1 MRKYILYSL
10 AILLAACSK
19 SVPYSDETI
28 KNDLRVPAYPLLMLH
43 PHLRLWSTTD
53 QLTEKNMIFTNGK
66 NLPFVGFLRVDGT
79 MYRFMGRR
87 ELPMQAI
94 ATMAYDYESWEGKY
108 TSLRPDEGW
117 EQPDFNDQYWQVN
130 EGAFGTR
137 DRRETRTQW
146 LSTDIWVR
154 REIVDIDPYLLENK
168 KIYLRYSYDDIV
180 QLYIN
185 GKLVVSAD
193 RAAANLKVELP
204 DSILNT
210 MKEGK
215 ALIAAHCENKKGS
228 ALIDFGLFAE
238 EPGILVEG
246 IAPVSNEKEWIGKYT
261 TEQPEEGWEMA
272 AFNDSTWAQGSAAF
286 GTEGGSSVG
295 TPWNT
300 NRLWIRREVSF
311 DPSLVKNRQLFVR
324 YSYNDGMQLL
334 INGKELVRTGTK
346 ARNDVKVQIPD
357 SILETMED
365 GKALFAARCVNW
377 GGTSFAD
384 FGLYG
389 ELKEAVQKSVDVQA
403 TQTHY
408 TFDCGDVELK
418 LTFTAPYLL
427 DDLELLSRPVNY
439 ISYQAKALDGK
450 EHDVAIYF
458 EMDPHKAFRAGQ
470 STEMYEEDGW
480 VMMKTGR
487 ENQKLWVDKL
497 KDAPAWGY
505 FYLGAKENV
514 TCAQGDAAEM
524 RAHFMKE
531 GDLKEMRRSNEKRYA
546 AIAQKLEMNSEFPQ
560 HLIVAFDGLYTMAY
574 FGEDLRPY
582 WNKDGDKTIE
592 GLYEDA
598 EKVYKET
605 MARCYAFDR
614 QLMENACRVGGKE
627 YAELCASAYRQA
639 VSSFQMS
646 KNSSDELLYF
656 TTLVGSLDIY
666 YAVSPLFLCYNP
678 DLLKAM
684 LNPFFYYSES
694 GKWNKPFP
702 AHDLGGYPFV
712 NGQAKGGDLPVE
724 HAGNMLIMVAA
735 MAKAEKDASYAKAHW
750 ETLSKWAG
758 YLMENGVDT
767 GKQIDTDSFAGR
779 YSHNANLSAKGILG
793 IASYAL
799 LAKMLGKQE
808 DAEKYLAAAKRMA
821 EEWEK
826 QAFDGDHYRLAFDQT
841 DSWGQKYNLIWD
853 KLLDLHVFPD
863 RVVELETAFYR
874 TKLNTY
880 GCPLH
885 SKTDYAKADWTVWTA
900 ALQNDRL
907 MFREFILPLYN
918 YMNENKWRVP
928 MADTYNVVN
937 QKTRVTSWGR
947 PVTGAYFI
955 KLLEAVLD
963 EKGNNIVSKD
973 EMNCSK

>member
-1 MRKYILYSL
+1 
-10 AILLAACSK
+10 
-19 SVPYSDETI
+19 
-28 KNDLRVPAYPLLMLH
+28 
-43 PHLRLWSTTD
+43 
-53 QLTEKNMIFTNGK
+53 
-66 NLPFVGFLRVDGT
+66 
-79 MYRFMGRR
+79 
-87 ELPMQAI
+87 
-94 ATMAYDYESWEGKY
+94 
-108 TSLRPDEGW
+108 
-117 EQPDFNDQYWQVN
+117 
-130 EGAFGTR
+130 
-137 DRRETRTQW
+137 
-146 LSTDIWVR
+146 
-154 REIVDIDPYLLENK
+154 
-168 KIYLRYSYDDIV
+168 
-180 QLYIN
+180 
-185 GKLVVSAD
+185 
-193 RAAANLKVELP
+193 
-204 DSILNT
+204 
-210 MKEGK
+210 
-215 ALIAAHCENKKGS
+215 
-228 ALIDFGLFAE
+228 
-238 EPGILVEG
+238 
-246 IAPVSNEKEWIGKYT
+246 
-261 TEQPEEGWEMA
+261 
-272 AFNDSTWAQGSAAF
+272 
-286 GTEGGSSVG
+286 
-295 TPWNT
+295 
-300 NRLWIRREVSF
+300 
-311 DPSLVKNRQLFVR
+311 
-324 YSYNDGMQLL
+324 
-334 INGKELVRTGTK
+334 
-346 ARNDVKVQIPD
+346 
-357 SILETMED
+357 
-365 GKALFAARCVNW
+365 
-377 GGTSFAD
+377 
-384 FGLYG
+384 
-389 ELKEAVQKSVDVQA
+389 
-403 TQTHY
+403 
-408 TFDCGDVELK
+408 
-418 LTFTAPYLL
+418 
-427 DDLELLSRPVNY
+427 
-439 ISYQAKALDGK
+439 
-450 EHDVAIYF
+450 
-458 EMDPHKAFRAGQ
+458 
-470 STEMYEEDGW
+470 
-480 VMMKTGR
+480 
-487 ENQKLWVDKL
+487 
-497 KDAPAWGY
+497 
-505 FYLGAKENV
+505 
-514 TCAQGDAAEM
+514 
-524 RAHFMKE
+524 
-531 GDLKEMRRSNEKRYA
+531 
-546 AIAQKLEMNSEFPQ
+546 MNSEFPQ

-582 WNKDGDKTIE
+582 WNKDGEKTIE

-605 MARCYAFDR
+605 MAKCYAFDR
-614 QLMENACRVGGKE
+614 HLMENACRAGGKE

-666 YAVSPLFLCYNP
+666 YAASPLFLCYNP

-767 GKQIDTDSFAGR
+767 DKQIDTDSFAGR

-808 DAEKYLAAAKRMA
+808 DAEKYLATAKRMA
-821 EEWEK
+821 KEWEK
-826 QAFDGDHYRLAFDQT
+826 QASDGDHYRLAFDQP

-937 QKTRVTSWGR
+937 QKTRGVSWGR

-955 KLLEAVLD
+955 KLLEAVI
-963 EKGNNIVSKD
+963 E
-973 EMNCSK
+973 

>member
-1 MRKYILYSL
+1 
-10 AILLAACSK
+10 
-19 SVPYSDETI
+19 
-28 KNDLRVPAYPLLMLH
+28 
-43 PHLRLWSTTD
+43 
-53 QLTEKNMIFTNGK
+53 
-66 NLPFVGFLRVDGT
+66 
-79 MYRFMGRR
+79 
-87 ELPMQAI
+87 
-94 ATMAYDYESWEGKY
+94 
-108 TSLRPDEGW
+108 
-117 EQPDFNDQYWQVN
+117 
-130 EGAFGTR
+130 
-137 DRRETRTQW
+137 
-146 LSTDIWVR
+146 
-154 REIVDIDPYLLENK
+154 
-168 KIYLRYSYDDIV
+168 
-180 QLYIN
+180 
-185 GKLVVSAD
+185 
-193 RAAANLKVELP
+193 
-204 DSILNT
+204 
-210 MKEGK
+210 
-215 ALIAAHCENKKGS
+215 
-228 ALIDFGLFAE
+228 
-238 EPGILVEG
+238 
-246 IAPVSNEKEWIGKYT
+246 
-261 TEQPEEGWEMA
+261 
-272 AFNDSTWAQGSAAF
+272 
-286 GTEGGSSVG
+286 
-295 TPWNT
+295 
-300 NRLWIRREVSF
+300 
-311 DPSLVKNRQLFVR
+311 
-324 YSYNDGMQLL
+324 
-334 INGKELVRTGTK
+334 
-346 ARNDVKVQIPD
+346 
-357 SILETMED
+357 
-365 GKALFAARCVNW
+365 
-377 GGTSFAD
+377 
-384 FGLYG
+384 
-389 ELKEAVQKSVDVQA
+389 
-403 TQTHY
+403 
-408 TFDCGDVELK
+408 
-418 LTFTAPYLL
+418 
-427 DDLELLSRPVNY
+427 
-439 ISYQAKALDGK
+439 
-450 EHDVAIYF
+450 
-458 EMDPHKAFRAGQ
+458 
-470 STEMYEEDGW
+470 
-480 VMMKTGR
+480 MMKTGR

-560 HLIVAFDGLYTMAY
+560 HLIAAFDGLYTMAY

-666 YAVSPLFLCYNP
+666 YAASPLFLCYNP

-767 GKQIDTDSFAGR
+767 DKQIDTDSFAGR

-826 QAFDGDHYRLAFDQT
+826 QASDGDHYRLAFDQP

-900 ALQNDRL
+900 ALQNDQL

-955 KLLEAVLD
+955 KLLETVI
-963 EKGNNIVSKD
+963 E
-973 EMNCSK
+973 

>member
-1 MRKYILYSL
+1 
-10 AILLAACSK
+10 
-19 SVPYSDETI
+19 
-28 KNDLRVPAYPLLMLH
+28 
-43 PHLRLWSTTD
+43 
-53 QLTEKNMIFTNGK
+53 
-66 NLPFVGFLRVDGT
+66 
-79 MYRFMGRR
+79 
-87 ELPMQAI
+87 
-94 ATMAYDYESWEGKY
+94 
-108 TSLRPDEGW
+108 
-117 EQPDFNDQYWQVN
+117 
-130 EGAFGTR
+130 
-137 DRRETRTQW
+137 
-146 LSTDIWVR
+146 
-154 REIVDIDPYLLENK
+154 
-168 KIYLRYSYDDIV
+168 
-180 QLYIN
+180 
-185 GKLVVSAD
+185 
-193 RAAANLKVELP
+193 
-204 DSILNT
+204 
-210 MKEGK
+210 
-215 ALIAAHCENKKGS
+215 
-228 ALIDFGLFAE
+228 
-238 EPGILVEG
+238 
-246 IAPVSNEKEWIGKYT
+246 
-261 TEQPEEGWEMA
+261 
-272 AFNDSTWAQGSAAF
+272 
-286 GTEGGSSVG
+286 
-295 TPWNT
+295 
-300 NRLWIRREVSF
+300 
-311 DPSLVKNRQLFVR
+311 
-324 YSYNDGMQLL
+324 MQLL

-357 SILETMED
+357 SILETMKD

-389 ELKEAVQKSVDVQA
+389 ELKEAGQKSVDVQA

-408 TFDCGDVELK
+408 IFDCGDVELK

-470 STEMYEEDGW
+470 STEMYEKDGW

-560 HLIVAFDGLYTMAY
+560 HLIAAFDGLYTMAY

-666 YAVSPLFLCYNP
+666 YAASPLFLCYNP
-678 DLLKAM
+678 NLLKAM

-767 GKQIDTDSFAGR
+767 DKQIDTDSFAGR

-826 QAFDGDHYRLAFDQT
+826 QASDGDHYRLAFDQP

-885 SKTDYAKADWTVWTA
+885 SKTDYVKADWTVWTA

-955 KLLEAVLD
+955 KLLE
-963 EKGNNIVSKD
+963 
-973 EMNCSK
+973 

>member
-43 PHLRLWSTTD
+43 PHLRLWSTAD
-53 QLTEKNMIFTNGK
+53 QLTEKNMTFTNGK

-272 AFNDSTWAQGSAAF
+272 AFNDSAWAQGSAAF
-286 GTEGGSSVG
+286 GTEGGPSVG

-357 SILETMED
+357 SILETMKD

-389 ELKEAVQKSVDVQA
+389 ELKEAGQKSVDVQA

-408 TFDCGDVELK
+408 IFDCGDVELK

-470 STEMYEEDGW
+470 STEMYEKDGW

-560 HLIVAFDGLYTMAY
+560 HLIAAFDGLYTMAY

-712 NGQAKGGDLPVE
+712 NGPSERGRF
-724 HAGNMLIMVAA
+724 
-735 MAKAEKDASYAKAHW
+735 
-750 ETLSKWAG
+750 
-758 YLMENGVDT
+758 T
-767 GKQIDTDSFAGR
+767 G
-779 YSHNANLSAKGILG
+779 
-793 IASYAL
+793 
-799 LAKMLGKQE
+799 
-808 DAEKYLAAAKRMA
+808 
-821 EEWEK
+821 
-826 QAFDGDHYRLAFDQT
+826 
-841 DSWGQKYNLIWD
+841 
-853 KLLDLHVFPD
+853 
-863 RVVELETAFYR
+863 
-874 TKLNTY
+874 
-880 GCPLH
+880 
-885 SKTDYAKADWTVWTA
+885 
-900 ALQNDRL
+900 
-907 MFREFILPLYN
+907 
-918 YMNENKWRVP
+918 
-928 MADTYNVVN
+928 
-937 QKTRVTSWGR
+937 
-947 PVTGAYFI
+947 
-955 KLLEAVLD
+955 
-963 EKGNNIVSKD
+963 
-973 EMNCSK
+973 

>member
-1 MRKYILYSL
+1 MRKYILYLL

-43 PHLRLWSTTD
+43 PHLRLWSTAD
-53 QLTEKNMIFTNGK
+53 QLTEKNMTFTNGK

-272 AFNDSTWAQGSAAF
+272 AFNDSTWAQGNAAF
-286 GTEGGSSVG
+286 GTEGGPSVG

-357 SILETMED
+357 SILETMEG

-384 FGLYG
+384 FGLYS
-389 ELKEAVQKSVDVQA
+389 ELKEAWQKSVDVQA

-470 STEMYEEDGW
+470 STEMYEKDGW

-531 GDLKEMRRSNEKRYA
+531 GDLKGMRRSNEKRYA

-560 HLIVAFDGLYTMAY
+560 HLIAAFDGLYTMAY

-735 MAKAEKDASYAKAHW
+735 MAKAEKMHL
-750 ETLSKWAG
+750 TQRFIGRLSP
-758 YLMENGVDT
+758 NG
-767 GKQIDTDSFAGR
+767 
-779 YSHNANLSAKGILG
+779 
-793 IASYAL
+793 
-799 LAKMLGKQE
+799 
-808 DAEKYLAAAKRMA
+808 
-821 EEWEK
+821 
-826 QAFDGDHYRLAFDQT
+826 
-841 DSWGQKYNLIWD
+841 
-853 KLLDLHVFPD
+853 
-863 RVVELETAFYR
+863 RV
-874 TKLNTY
+874 
-880 GCPLH
+880 
-885 SKTDYAKADWTVWTA
+885 
-900 ALQNDRL
+900 
-907 MFREFILPLYN
+907 I
-918 YMNENKWRVP
+918 
-928 MADTYNVVN
+928 
-937 QKTRVTSWGR
+937 
-947 PVTGAYFI
+947 
-955 KLLEAVLD
+955 
-963 EKGNNIVSKD
+963 
-973 EMNCSK
+973 

>member
-1 MRKYILYSL
+1 MRKYILYLL

-43 PHLRLWSTTD
+43 PHLRLWSTAD
-53 QLTEKNMIFTNGK
+53 QLTEKNMTFTNGK

-87 ELPMQAI
+87 ELPMQAT

-272 AFNDSTWAQGSAAF
+272 AFNDSTWAQGNAAF
-286 GTEGGSSVG
+286 GTEGGPSVG

-357 SILETMED
+357 SILETMEG

-384 FGLYG
+384 FGLYS
-389 ELKEAVQKSVDVQA
+389 ELKEAWQKSVDVQA

-458 EMDPHKAFRAGQ
+458 EMDPQAFRAGQ
-470 STEMYEEDGW
+470 STEMYEKDGW

-531 GDLKEMRRSNEKRYA
+531 GDLKGMRRSNEKRYA

-560 HLIVAFDGLYTMAY
+560 HLIAAFDGLYTMAY

-712 NGQAKGGDLPVE
+712 NGQAKG
-724 HAGNMLIMVAA
+724 
-735 MAKAEKDASYAKAHW
+735 
-750 ETLSKWAG
+750 
-758 YLMENGVDT
+758 
-767 GKQIDTDSFAGR
+767 
-779 YSHNANLSAKGILG
+779 
-793 IASYAL
+793 
-799 LAKMLGKQE
+799 
-808 DAEKYLAAAKRMA
+808 
-821 EEWEK
+821 
-826 QAFDGDHYRLAFDQT
+826 
-841 DSWGQKYNLIWD
+841 
-853 KLLDLHVFPD
+853 D
-863 RVVELETAFYR
+863 RKSVV
-874 TKLNTY
+874 
-880 GCPLH
+880 
-885 SKTDYAKADWTVWTA
+885 
-900 ALQNDRL
+900 
-907 MFREFILPLYN
+907 
-918 YMNENKWRVP
+918 
-928 MADTYNVVN
+928 
-937 QKTRVTSWGR
+937 
-947 PVTGAYFI
+947 
-955 KLLEAVLD
+955 
-963 EKGNNIVSKD
+963 
-973 EMNCSK
+973 

>member
-1 MRKYILYSL
+1 
-10 AILLAACSK
+10 
-19 SVPYSDETI
+19 
-28 KNDLRVPAYPLLMLH
+28 
-43 PHLRLWSTTD
+43 
-53 QLTEKNMIFTNGK
+53 
-66 NLPFVGFLRVDGT
+66 
-79 MYRFMGRR
+79 
-87 ELPMQAI
+87 
-94 ATMAYDYESWEGKY
+94 
-108 TSLRPDEGW
+108 
-117 EQPDFNDQYWQVN
+117 
-130 EGAFGTR
+130 
-137 DRRETRTQW
+137 
-146 LSTDIWVR
+146 
-154 REIVDIDPYLLENK
+154 
-168 KIYLRYSYDDIV
+168 
-180 QLYIN
+180 
-185 GKLVVSAD
+185 
-193 RAAANLKVELP
+193 
-204 DSILNT
+204 
-210 MKEGK
+210 
-215 ALIAAHCENKKGS
+215 
-228 ALIDFGLFAE
+228 
-238 EPGILVEG
+238 
-246 IAPVSNEKEWIGKYT
+246 
-261 TEQPEEGWEMA
+261 
-272 AFNDSTWAQGSAAF
+272 
-286 GTEGGSSVG
+286 
-295 TPWNT
+295 
-300 NRLWIRREVSF
+300 
-311 DPSLVKNRQLFVR
+311 
-324 YSYNDGMQLL
+324 MQLL

-357 SILETMED
+357 SILETMKD

-389 ELKEAVQKSVDVQA
+389 ELKEAEQKSVDVQA

-408 TFDCGDVELK
+408 IFDCGDVELK

-470 STEMYEEDGW
+470 STEMYEKDGW

-531 GDLKEMRRSNEKRYA
+531 GNLKEMRRSNEKRYA

-560 HLIVAFDGLYTMAY
+560 HLIAAFDGLYTMAY

-666 YAVSPLFLCYNP
+666 YAASPLFLCYNP
-678 DLLKAM
+678 NLLKAM

-767 GKQIDTDSFAGR
+767 DKQIDTDSFAGR

-826 QAFDGDHYRLAFDQT
+826 QASDGDHYRLAFDQP

-885 SKTDYAKADWTVWTA
+885 SKTDYAKADWTVWMA

>member
-1 MRKYILYSL
+1 M
-10 AILLAACSK
+10 
-19 SVPYSDETI
+19 
-28 KNDLRVPAYPLLMLH
+28 
-43 PHLRLWSTTD
+43 
-53 QLTEKNMIFTNGK
+53 
-66 NLPFVGFLRVDGT
+66 
-79 MYRFMGRR
+79 
-87 ELPMQAI
+87 
-94 ATMAYDYESWEGKY
+94 
-108 TSLRPDEGW
+108 
-117 EQPDFNDQYWQVN
+117 
-130 EGAFGTR
+130 
-137 DRRETRTQW
+137 
-146 LSTDIWVR
+146 
-154 REIVDIDPYLLENK
+154 
-168 KIYLRYSYDDIV
+168 
-180 QLYIN
+180 
-185 GKLVVSAD
+185 
-193 RAAANLKVELP
+193 
-204 DSILNT
+204 
-210 MKEGK
+210 
-215 ALIAAHCENKKGS
+215 
-228 ALIDFGLFAE
+228 
-238 EPGILVEG
+238 
-246 IAPVSNEKEWIGKYT
+246 
-261 TEQPEEGWEMA
+261 
-272 AFNDSTWAQGSAAF
+272 
-286 GTEGGSSVG
+286 
-295 TPWNT
+295 
-300 NRLWIRREVSF
+300 
-311 DPSLVKNRQLFVR
+311 
-324 YSYNDGMQLL
+324 
-334 INGKELVRTGTK
+334 
-346 ARNDVKVQIPD
+346 KVQIPD
-357 SILETMED
+357 SILETMKD

-389 ELKEAVQKSVDVQA
+389 ELKEAEQKSVDVQA

-408 TFDCGDVELK
+408 IFDCGDVELK

-470 STEMYEEDGW
+470 STEMYEKDGW

-531 GDLKEMRRSNEKRYA
+531 GNLKEMRRSNEKRYA

-560 HLIVAFDGLYTMAY
+560 HLIAAFDGLYTMAY

-666 YAVSPLFLCYNP
+666 YAASPLFLCYNP

-767 GKQIDTDSFAGR
+767 DKQIDTDSFAGR

-826 QAFDGDHYRLAFDQT
+826 QASDGDHYRLAFDQP

-885 SKTDYAKADWTVWTA
+885 SKTDYAKADWTVWMA

>member
-1 MRKYILYSL
+1 MRKYILYLL

-43 PHLRLWSTTD
+43 PHLRLWSTAD
-53 QLTEKNMIFTNGK
+53 QLTEKNMTFTNGK

-79 MYRFMGRR
+79 MYRFMGSRD
-87 ELPMQAI
+87 LPMQAI
-94 ATMAYDYESWEGKY
+94 APMAYDYESWEGKY

-168 KIYLRYSYDDIV
+168 KIYLRYSCDDRI
-180 QLYIN
+180 QLYLNGIQLVDAERMAIN
-185 GKLVVSAD
+185 QMI
-193 RAAANLKVELP
+193 ELP
-204 DSILNT
+204 DAVLNT
-210 MKEGK
+210 MRNGK
-215 ALIAAHCENKKGS
+215 ALIAAHCKNEQGS
-228 ALIDFGLFAE
+228 ALVDFGLFAE
-238 EPGILVEG
+238 EPGMLVES
-246 IAPVSNEKEWIGKYT
+246 IAPVASEKEWVAKYT
-261 TEQPEEGWEMA
+261 VDDPGEGWDTV
-272 AFNDSTWAQGSAAF
+272 AFDDTSWMQGYGAF
-286 GTEGGSSVG
+286 GTEGGQNVK

-300 NRLWIRREVSF
+300 KRLWIRREVSF
-311 DPSLVKNRQLFVR
+311 DPSLVKSRQLFVR

-357 SILETMED
+357 SILETMKD

-389 ELKEAVQKSVDVQA
+389 ELKEAGQKSVDVQA

-408 TFDCGDVELK
+408 IFDCGDVELK

-470 STEMYEEDGW
+470 STEMYEKDGW

-560 HLIVAFDGLYTMAY
+560 HLIAAFDGLYTMAY

-592 GLYEDA
+592 RLYEDA

-646 KNSSDELLYF
+646 KNSNDELLYF

-666 YAVSPLFLCYNP
+666 YAASPLFLCYNP

-767 GKQIDTDSFAGR
+767 GKQMDTDSFAGR

-826 QAFDGDHYRLAFDQT
+826 QASDGDHYRLAFDQP

-955 KLLEAVLD
+955 KLLETVI
-963 EKGNNIVSKD
+963 E
-973 EMNCSK
+973 

>member
-1 MRKYILYSL
+1 MRKYILYLL

-43 PHLRLWSTTD
+43 PHLRLWSTAD
-53 QLTEKNMIFTNGK
+53 QLTEKNMTFTNGK

-117 EQPDFNDQYWQVN
+117 KQPDFNDQYWQVN

-272 AFNDSTWAQGSAAF
+272 AFNDSTWAQGNAAF
-286 GTEGGSSVG
+286 GTEGGPSVG

-357 SILETMED
+357 SILETMEG

-384 FGLYG
+384 FGLYS
-389 ELKEAVQKSVDVQA
+389 ELKEAWQKSVDVQA

-470 STEMYEEDGW
+470 STEMYEKDGW

-531 GDLKEMRRSNEKRYA
+531 GDLKGMRRSNEKRYA

-560 HLIVAFDGLYTMAY
+560 HLIAAFDGLYTMAY

-735 MAKAEKDASYAKAHW
+735 MAKAEKDASYAKVHW

-767 GKQIDTDSFAGR
+767 GKQVDTDSFAGR

-799 LAKMLGKQE
+799 LAKMLGRQE

-826 QAFDGDHYRLAFDQT
+826 QASDGDHYRLAFDQT

>member
-1 MRKYILYSL
+1 MMRKYILYLL

-168 KIYLRYSYDDIV
+168 KIYLRYSYDDIL

-185 GKLVVSAD
+185 GKLLVSAD
-193 RAAANLKVELP
+193 HAAANLKVELP

-210 MKEGK
+210 MKGGK

-246 IAPVSNEKEWIGKYT
+246 IAPVSNEKEWTGKYT
-261 TEQPEEGWEMA
+261 TEQPEEGWEMV

-286 GTEGGSSVG
+286 GTEGGPSVG

-357 SILETMED
+357 SILETMKD

-389 ELKEAVQKSVDVQA
+389 ELKEAGQKSVDVQA

-408 TFDCGDVELK
+408 IFDCGDVELK

-470 STEMYEEDGW
+470 STEMYEKDGW

-560 HLIVAFDGLYTMAY
+560 HLIAAFDGLYTMAY

-666 YAVSPLFLCYNP
+666 YAASPLFLCYNP

-702 AHDLGGYPFV
+702 AHDWV
-712 NGQAKGGDLPVE
+712 V
-724 HAGNMLIMVAA
+724 I
-735 MAKAEKDASYAKAHW
+735 
-750 ETLSKWAG
+750 
-758 YLMENGVDT
+758 
-767 GKQIDTDSFAGR
+767 
-779 YSHNANLSAKGILG
+779 
-793 IASYAL
+793 
-799 LAKMLGKQE
+799 
-808 DAEKYLAAAKRMA
+808 
-821 EEWEK
+821 
-826 QAFDGDHYRLAFDQT
+826 RL
-841 DSWGQKYNLIWD
+841 
-853 KLLDLHVFPD
+853 
-863 RVVELETAFYR
+863 
-874 TKLNTY
+874 
-880 GCPLH
+880 
-885 SKTDYAKADWTVWTA
+885 
-900 ALQNDRL
+900 
-907 MFREFILPLYN
+907 
-918 YMNENKWRVP
+918 
-928 MADTYNVVN
+928 
-937 QKTRVTSWGR
+937 
-947 PVTGAYFI
+947 
-955 KLLEAVLD
+955 
-963 EKGNNIVSKD
+963 
-973 EMNCSK
+973 

>member
-1 MRKYILYSL
+1 
-10 AILLAACSK
+10 
-19 SVPYSDETI
+19 
-28 KNDLRVPAYPLLMLH
+28 
-43 PHLRLWSTTD
+43 
-53 QLTEKNMIFTNGK
+53 
-66 NLPFVGFLRVDGT
+66 
-79 MYRFMGRR
+79 
-87 ELPMQAI
+87 
-94 ATMAYDYESWEGKY
+94 
-108 TSLRPDEGW
+108 
-117 EQPDFNDQYWQVN
+117 
-130 EGAFGTR
+130 
-137 DRRETRTQW
+137 
-146 LSTDIWVR
+146 
-154 REIVDIDPYLLENK
+154 
-168 KIYLRYSYDDIV
+168 
-180 QLYIN
+180 
-185 GKLVVSAD
+185 
-193 RAAANLKVELP
+193 
-204 DSILNT
+204 
-210 MKEGK
+210 
-215 ALIAAHCENKKGS
+215 
-228 ALIDFGLFAE
+228 
-238 EPGILVEG
+238 
-246 IAPVSNEKEWIGKYT
+246 
-261 TEQPEEGWEMA
+261 
-272 AFNDSTWAQGSAAF
+272 
-286 GTEGGSSVG
+286 
-295 TPWNT
+295 
-300 NRLWIRREVSF
+300 
-311 DPSLVKNRQLFVR
+311 
-324 YSYNDGMQLL
+324 MQLL

-357 SILETMED
+357 SILETMKD

-389 ELKEAVQKSVDVQA
+389 ELKEAGQKSVDVQA

-408 TFDCGDVELK
+408 IFDCGDVELK

-470 STEMYEEDGW
+470 STEMYEKDGW

-560 HLIVAFDGLYTMAY
+560 HLIAAFDGLYTMAY

-666 YAVSPLFLCYNP
+666 YAASPLFLCYNP
-678 DLLKAM
+678 NLLKAM

-735 MAKAEKDASYAKAHW
+735 MAKAEKDASYAKVHW

-767 GKQIDTDSFAGR
+767 DKQIDTDSFAGR

-826 QAFDGDHYRLAFDQT
+826 QASDGDHYRLAFDQP

-955 KLLEAVLD
+955 KLLE
-963 EKGNNIVSKD
+963 
-973 EMNCSK
+973 

>member
-1 MRKYILYSL
+1 MRKYILYLL

-43 PHLRLWSTTD
+43 PHLRLWSTAD
-53 QLTEKNMIFTNGK
+53 QLTEKNMTFTNGK

-79 MYRFMGRR
+79 MYRFMGSRD
-87 ELPMQAI
+87 LPMQAI
-94 ATMAYDYESWEGKY
+94 APMAYDYESWEGKY

-168 KIYLRYSYDDIV
+168 KIYLRYSCDDRI
-180 QLYIN
+180 QLYLNGIQLVDAERMAIN
-185 GKLVVSAD
+185 QMI
-193 RAAANLKVELP
+193 ELP
-204 DSILNT
+204 DAVLNT
-210 MKEGK
+210 MRNGK
-215 ALIAAHCENKKGS
+215 ALIAAHCKNEQGS
-228 ALIDFGLFAE
+228 ALVDFGLFAE
-238 EPGILVEG
+238 EPGMLVES
-246 IAPVSNEKEWIGKYT
+246 IAPVASEKEWVAKYT
-261 TEQPEEGWEMA
+261 VDDPGEGWDTV
-272 AFNDSTWAQGSAAF
+272 AFDDTSWMQGYGAF
-286 GTEGGSSVG
+286 GTEGGQNVK

-300 NRLWIRREVSF
+300 KRLWIRREVSF
-311 DPSLVKNRQLFVR
+311 DPSLVKSRQLFVR

-357 SILETMED
+357 SILETMKD

-389 ELKEAVQKSVDVQA
+389 ELKEAGQKSVDVQA

-408 TFDCGDVELK
+408 IFDCGDVELK

-470 STEMYEEDGW
+470 STEMYEKDGW

-560 HLIVAFDGLYTMAY
+560 HLIAAFDGLYTMAY

-592 GLYEDA
+592 RLYEDA

-646 KNSSDELLYF
+646 KNSNDELLYF

-666 YAVSPLFLCYNP
+666 YAASPLFLCYNP

-767 GKQIDTDSFAGR
+767 DKQMDTDSFAGR

-826 QAFDGDHYRLAFDQT
+826 QASDGDHYRLAFDQP

-885 SKTDYAKADWTVWTA
+885 SKTEYAKDDWTVWKA
-900 ALQNDRL
+900 AFQNDRHIVL
-907 MFREFILPLYN
+907 EFILPLYN

-955 KLLEAVLD
+955 KLLETVI
-963 EKGNNIVSKD
+963 E
-973 EMNCSK
+973 

>member
-1 MRKYILYSL
+1 
-10 AILLAACSK
+10 
-19 SVPYSDETI
+19 
-28 KNDLRVPAYPLLMLH
+28 
-43 PHLRLWSTTD
+43 
-53 QLTEKNMIFTNGK
+53 
-66 NLPFVGFLRVDGT
+66 
-79 MYRFMGRR
+79 
-87 ELPMQAI
+87 
-94 ATMAYDYESWEGKY
+94 
-108 TSLRPDEGW
+108 
-117 EQPDFNDQYWQVN
+117 
-130 EGAFGTR
+130 
-137 DRRETRTQW
+137 
-146 LSTDIWVR
+146 
-154 REIVDIDPYLLENK
+154 
-168 KIYLRYSYDDIV
+168 
-180 QLYIN
+180 
-185 GKLVVSAD
+185 
-193 RAAANLKVELP
+193 
-204 DSILNT
+204 
-210 MKEGK
+210 
-215 ALIAAHCENKKGS
+215 
-228 ALIDFGLFAE
+228 
-238 EPGILVEG
+238 
-246 IAPVSNEKEWIGKYT
+246 
-261 TEQPEEGWEMA
+261 
-272 AFNDSTWAQGSAAF
+272 
-286 GTEGGSSVG
+286 
-295 TPWNT
+295 
-300 NRLWIRREVSF
+300 
-311 DPSLVKNRQLFVR
+311 
-324 YSYNDGMQLL
+324 
-334 INGKELVRTGTK
+334 
-346 ARNDVKVQIPD
+346 
-357 SILETMED
+357 
-365 GKALFAARCVNW
+365 
-377 GGTSFAD
+377 
-384 FGLYG
+384 
-389 ELKEAVQKSVDVQA
+389 
-403 TQTHY
+403 
-408 TFDCGDVELK
+408 
-418 LTFTAPYLL
+418 
-427 DDLELLSRPVNY
+427 
-439 ISYQAKALDGK
+439 
-450 EHDVAIYF
+450 
-458 EMDPHKAFRAGQ
+458 
-470 STEMYEEDGW
+470 
-480 VMMKTGR
+480 
-487 ENQKLWVDKL
+487 
-497 KDAPAWGY
+497 
-505 FYLGAKENV
+505 
-514 TCAQGDAAEM
+514 
-524 RAHFMKE
+524 
-531 GDLKEMRRSNEKRYA
+531 
-546 AIAQKLEMNSEFPQ
+546 
-560 HLIVAFDGLYTMAY
+560 MAY

-592 GLYEDA
+592 RLYEDA

-646 KNSSDELLYF
+646 KNSNDELLYF

-666 YAVSPLFLCYNP
+666 YAASPLFLCYNP

-767 GKQIDTDSFAGR
+767 DKQMDTDSFAGR

-826 QAFDGDHYRLAFDQT
+826 QASDGDHYRLAFDQP

-955 KLLEAVLD
+955 KLLETVI
-963 EKGNNIVSKD
+963 E
-973 EMNCSK
+973 

>member
-1 MRKYILYSL
+1 
-10 AILLAACSK
+10 
-19 SVPYSDETI
+19 
-28 KNDLRVPAYPLLMLH
+28 
-43 PHLRLWSTTD
+43 
-53 QLTEKNMIFTNGK
+53 
-66 NLPFVGFLRVDGT
+66 
-79 MYRFMGRR
+79 
-87 ELPMQAI
+87 
-94 ATMAYDYESWEGKY
+94 
-108 TSLRPDEGW
+108 
-117 EQPDFNDQYWQVN
+117 
-130 EGAFGTR
+130 
-137 DRRETRTQW
+137 
-146 LSTDIWVR
+146 
-154 REIVDIDPYLLENK
+154 
-168 KIYLRYSYDDIV
+168 
-180 QLYIN
+180 
-185 GKLVVSAD
+185 
-193 RAAANLKVELP
+193 
-204 DSILNT
+204 

-238 EPGILVEG
+238 ESGILVEG

-286 GTEGGSSVG
+286 GTEGGPSVG

-357 SILETMED
+357 SILETMKD

-389 ELKEAVQKSVDVQA
+389 ELKEAGQKSVDVQA

-408 TFDCGDVELK
+408 IFDCGDVELK

-470 STEMYEEDGW
+470 STEMYEKDGW

-560 HLIVAFDGLYTMAY
+560 HLIAAFDGLYTMAY

-666 YAVSPLFLCYNP
+666 YAASPLFLCYNP
-678 DLLKAM
+678 NLLKAM

-724 HAGNMLIMVAA
+724 HAGNMLIM
-735 MAKAEKDASYAKAHW
+735 AKAEKDASYAKAHW

-767 GKQIDTDSFAGR
+767 DKQIDTDSFAGR

-793 IASYAL
+793 IASYDL

-808 DAEKYLAAAKRMA
+808 DAEKYLATAKRMA

-826 QAFDGDHYRLAFDQT
+826 QASDGDHYRLAFDQP

-937 QKTRVTSWGR
+937 QKTRVTSRGR

>member
-66 NLPFVGFLRVDGT
+66 NLPFVGFLQVDGT

-272 AFNDSTWAQGSAAF
+272 AFNDSAWAQGSAAF
-286 GTEGGSSVG
+286 GTEGGPSVG

-357 SILETMED
+357 SILETMKD
-365 GKALFAARCVNW
+365 GKALFAA
-377 GGTSFAD
+377 
-384 FGLYG
+384 
-389 ELKEAVQKSVDVQA
+389 
-403 TQTHY
+403 
-408 TFDCGDVELK
+408 
-418 LTFTAPYLL
+418 
-427 DDLELLSRPVNY
+427 
-439 ISYQAKALDGK
+439 
-450 EHDVAIYF
+450 VA
-458 EMDPHKAFRAGQ
+458 
-470 STEMYEEDGW
+470 
-480 VMMKTGR
+480 
-487 ENQKLWVDKL
+487 
-497 KDAPAWGY
+497 
-505 FYLGAKENV
+505 
-514 TCAQGDAAEM
+514 
-524 RAHFMKE
+524 
-531 GDLKEMRRSNEKRYA
+531 
-546 AIAQKLEMNSEFPQ
+546 
-560 HLIVAFDGLYTMAY
+560 
-574 FGEDLRPY
+574 
-582 WNKDGDKTIE
+582 
-592 GLYEDA
+592 
-598 EKVYKET
+598 
-605 MARCYAFDR
+605 
-614 QLMENACRVGGKE
+614 
-627 YAELCASAYRQA
+627 
-639 VSSFQMS
+639 
-646 KNSSDELLYF
+646 
-656 TTLVGSLDIY
+656 
-666 YAVSPLFLCYNP
+666 
-678 DLLKAM
+678 
-684 LNPFFYYSES
+684 
-694 GKWNKPFP
+694 
-702 AHDLGGYPFV
+702 
-712 NGQAKGGDLPVE
+712 
-724 HAGNMLIMVAA
+724 
-735 MAKAEKDASYAKAHW
+735 
-750 ETLSKWAG
+750 
-758 YLMENGVDT
+758 
-767 GKQIDTDSFAGR
+767 
-779 YSHNANLSAKGILG
+779 
-793 IASYAL
+793 
-799 LAKMLGKQE
+799 
-808 DAEKYLAAAKRMA
+808 
-821 EEWEK
+821 
-826 QAFDGDHYRLAFDQT
+826 
-841 DSWGQKYNLIWD
+841 
-853 KLLDLHVFPD
+853 
-863 RVVELETAFYR
+863 
-874 TKLNTY
+874 
-880 GCPLH
+880 
-885 SKTDYAKADWTVWTA
+885 
-900 ALQNDRL
+900 
-907 MFREFILPLYN
+907 
-918 YMNENKWRVP
+918 
-928 MADTYNVVN
+928 
-937 QKTRVTSWGR
+937 
-947 PVTGAYFI
+947 
-955 KLLEAVLD
+955 
-963 EKGNNIVSKD
+963 
-973 EMNCSK
+973 

>member
-1 MRKYILYSL
+1 MMRKYILYLL

-238 EPGILVEG
+238 ESGILVEG

-286 GTEGGSSVG
+286 GTEGGPSVG

-357 SILETMED
+357 SILETMKD

-389 ELKEAVQKSVDVQA
+389 ELKEAGQKSVDVQA

-408 TFDCGDVELK
+408 IFDCGDVELK

-470 STEMYEEDGW
+470 STEMYEKDGW

-560 HLIVAFDGLYTMAY
+560 HLIAAFDGLYTMAY

-666 YAVSPLFLCYNP
+666 YAASPLFLCYNP
-678 DLLKAM
+678 NLLKAM

-712 NGQAKGGDLPVE
+712 NGPSERGRF
-724 HAGNMLIMVAA
+724 
-735 MAKAEKDASYAKAHW
+735 
-750 ETLSKWAG
+750 
-758 YLMENGVDT
+758 T
-767 GKQIDTDSFAGR
+767 G
-779 YSHNANLSAKGILG
+779 
-793 IASYAL
+793 
-799 LAKMLGKQE
+799 
-808 DAEKYLAAAKRMA
+808 
-821 EEWEK
+821 
-826 QAFDGDHYRLAFDQT
+826 
-841 DSWGQKYNLIWD
+841 
-853 KLLDLHVFPD
+853 
-863 RVVELETAFYR
+863 
-874 TKLNTY
+874 
-880 GCPLH
+880 
-885 SKTDYAKADWTVWTA
+885 
-900 ALQNDRL
+900 
-907 MFREFILPLYN
+907 
-918 YMNENKWRVP
+918 
-928 MADTYNVVN
+928 
-937 QKTRVTSWGR
+937 
-947 PVTGAYFI
+947 
-955 KLLEAVLD
+955 
-963 EKGNNIVSKD
+963 
-973 EMNCSK
+973 

>member
-1 MRKYILYSL
+1 MRKYILYLL

-53 QLTEKNMIFTNGK
+53 QLTEKNMTFTNGK

-79 MYRFMGRR
+79 MYRFMGSRD
-87 ELPMQAI
+87 LPMQAI
-94 ATMAYDYESWEGKY
+94 APMAYDYESWEGKY

-168 KIYLRYSYDDIV
+168 KIYLRYSCDDRI
-180 QLYIN
+180 QLYLNGIQLVDAERMAIN
-185 GKLVVSAD
+185 QMI
-193 RAAANLKVELP
+193 ELP
-204 DSILNT
+204 DAVLNT
-210 MKEGK
+210 MRNGK
-215 ALIAAHCENKKGS
+215 ALIAAHCKNEQGS
-228 ALIDFGLFAE
+228 ALVDFGLFAE
-238 EPGILVEG
+238 EPGMLVES
-246 IAPVSNEKEWIGKYT
+246 IAPVASEKEWVAKYT
-261 TEQPEEGWEMA
+261 VDDPGEGWDTV
-272 AFNDSTWAQGSAAF
+272 AFDDTSWMQGYGAF
-286 GTEGGSSVG
+286 GTEGGQNVK

-300 NRLWIRREVSF
+300 KRLWIRREASF
-311 DPSLVKNRQLFVR
+311 DPSIVKSRQLFVR

-357 SILETMED
+357 SILETMKD

-389 ELKEAVQKSVDVQA
+389 ELKEAGQKSVDVQA

-408 TFDCGDVELK
+408 IFDCGDVELK

-470 STEMYEEDGW
+470 STEMYEKDGW

-560 HLIVAFDGLYTMAY
+560 HLIAAFDGLYTMAY

-592 GLYEDA
+592 RLYEDA

-646 KNSSDELLYF
+646 KNSNDELLYF

-666 YAVSPLFLCYNP
+666 YAASPLFLCYNP

-767 GKQIDTDSFAGR
+767 DKQMDTDSFAGR

-826 QAFDGDHYRLAFDQT
+826 QASDGDHYRLAFDQP

-955 KLLEAVLD
+955 KLLETVI
-963 EKGNNIVSKD
+963 E
-973 EMNCSK
+973 

>member
-1 MRKYILYSL
+1 MMRKYILYLL

-238 EPGILVEG
+238 ESGILVEG

-286 GTEGGSSVG
+286 GTEGGPSVG

-357 SILETMED
+357 SILETMKD

-389 ELKEAVQKSVDVQA
+389 ELKEAGQKSVDVQA

-408 TFDCGDVELK
+408 IFDCGDVELK

-470 STEMYEEDGW
+470 STEMYEKDGW

-524 RAHFMKE
+524 RTHFMKE

-560 HLIVAFDGLYTMAY
+560 HLIAAFDGLYTMAY

-666 YAVSPLFLCYNP
+666 YAASPLFLCYNP
-678 DLLKAM
+678 NLLKAM

-712 NGQAKGGDLPVE
+712 NGPSERGRF
-724 HAGNMLIMVAA
+724 
-735 MAKAEKDASYAKAHW
+735 
-750 ETLSKWAG
+750 
-758 YLMENGVDT
+758 T
-767 GKQIDTDSFAGR
+767 G
-779 YSHNANLSAKGILG
+779 
-793 IASYAL
+793 
-799 LAKMLGKQE
+799 
-808 DAEKYLAAAKRMA
+808 
-821 EEWEK
+821 
-826 QAFDGDHYRLAFDQT
+826 
-841 DSWGQKYNLIWD
+841 
-853 KLLDLHVFPD
+853 
-863 RVVELETAFYR
+863 
-874 TKLNTY
+874 
-880 GCPLH
+880 
-885 SKTDYAKADWTVWTA
+885 
-900 ALQNDRL
+900 
-907 MFREFILPLYN
+907 
-918 YMNENKWRVP
+918 
-928 MADTYNVVN
+928 
-937 QKTRVTSWGR
+937 
-947 PVTGAYFI
+947 
-955 KLLEAVLD
+955 
-963 EKGNNIVSKD
+963 
-973 EMNCSK
+973 

>member
-1 MRKYILYSL
+1 MKKLLIALLIL
-10 AILLAACSK
+10 LLAACSK

-43 PHLRLWSTTD
+43 PHLRLWSTAD
-53 QLTEKNMIFTNGK
+53 QLTEKNMTFTNGK

-272 AFNDSTWAQGSAAF
+272 AFNDSAWAQGSAAF
-286 GTEGGSSVG
+286 GTEGGPSVG

-357 SILETMED
+357 SILETMKD

-389 ELKEAVQKSVDVQA
+389 ELKEAEQKSVDVQA

-408 TFDCGDVELK
+408 IFDCGDVELK

-470 STEMYEEDGW
+470 STEMYEKDGW

-560 HLIVAFDGLYTMAY
+560 HLIAAFDGLYTMAY

-666 YAVSPLFLCYNP
+666 YAASPLFLCYNP

-702 AHDLGGYPFV
+702 AHDLGGYKR
-712 NGQAKGGDLPVE
+712 KGE
-724 HAGNMLIMVAA
+724 I
-735 MAKAEKDASYAKAHW
+735 
-750 ETLSKWAG
+750 
-758 YLMENGVDT
+758 
-767 GKQIDTDSFAGR
+767 
-779 YSHNANLSAKGILG
+779 
-793 IASYAL
+793 
-799 LAKMLGKQE
+799 
-808 DAEKYLAAAKRMA
+808 
-821 EEWEK
+821 
-826 QAFDGDHYRLAFDQT
+826 YRL
-841 DSWGQKYNLIWD
+841 NMPEI
-853 KLLDLHVFPD
+853 
-863 RVVELETAFYR
+863 
-874 TKLNTY
+874 
-880 GCPLH
+880 C
-885 SKTDYAKADWTVWTA
+885 
-900 ALQNDRL
+900 
-907 MFREFILPLYN
+907 
-918 YMNENKWRVP
+918 
-928 MADTYNVVN
+928 
-937 QKTRVTSWGR
+937 
-947 PVTGAYFI
+947 
-955 KLLEAVLD
+955 
-963 EKGNNIVSKD
+963 
-973 EMNCSK
+973 

>member
-1 MRKYILYSL
+1 MK
-10 AILLAACSK
+10 AGK
-19 SVPYSDETI
+19 E
-28 KNDLRVPAYPLLMLH
+28 
-43 PHLRLWSTTD
+43 ST
-53 QLTEKNMIFTNGK
+53 
-66 NLPFVGFLRVDGT
+66 P
-79 MYRFMGRR
+79 
-87 ELPMQAI
+87 
-94 ATMAYDYESWEGKY
+94 
-108 TSLRPDEGW
+108 LRPDEGW

-261 TEQPEEGWEMA
+261 TEQPEEGWEMV

-286 GTEGGSSVG
+286 GTEGGPSVG

-357 SILETMED
+357 SILETMKD

-389 ELKEAVQKSVDVQA
+389 ELKEAGQKSVDVQA

-408 TFDCGDVELK
+408 IFDCGDVELK

-470 STEMYEEDGW
+470 STEMYEKDGW

-560 HLIVAFDGLYTMAY
+560 HLIAAFDGLYTMAY

-694 GKWNKPFP
+694 GK
-702 AHDLGGYPFV
+702 
-712 NGQAKGGDLPVE
+712 
-724 HAGNMLIMVAA
+724 
-735 MAKAEKDASYAKAHW
+735 
-750 ETLSKWAG
+750 
-758 YLMENGVDT
+758 ME
-767 GKQIDTDSFAGR
+767 
-779 YSHNANLSAKGILG
+779 
-793 IASYAL
+793 
-799 LAKMLGKQE
+799 
-808 DAEKYLAAAKRMA
+808 
-821 EEWEK
+821 
-826 QAFDGDHYRLAFDQT
+826 
-841 DSWGQKYNLIWD
+841 
-853 KLLDLHVFPD
+853 
-863 RVVELETAFYR
+863 
-874 TKLNTY
+874 
-880 GCPLH
+880 
-885 SKTDYAKADWTVWTA
+885 
-900 ALQNDRL
+900 
-907 MFREFILPLYN
+907 
-918 YMNENKWRVP
+918 
-928 MADTYNVVN
+928 
-937 QKTRVTSWGR
+937 
-947 PVTGAYFI
+947 
-955 KLLEAVLD
+955 
-963 EKGNNIVSKD
+963 
-973 EMNCSK
+973 

>member
-1 MRKYILYSL
+1 M
-10 AILLAACSK
+10 
-19 SVPYSDETI
+19 
-28 KNDLRVPAYPLLMLH
+28 
-43 PHLRLWSTTD
+43 
-53 QLTEKNMIFTNGK
+53 
-66 NLPFVGFLRVDGT
+66 
-79 MYRFMGRR
+79 
-87 ELPMQAI
+87 
-94 ATMAYDYESWEGKY
+94 
-108 TSLRPDEGW
+108 
-117 EQPDFNDQYWQVN
+117 
-130 EGAFGTR
+130 
-137 DRRETRTQW
+137 
-146 LSTDIWVR
+146 
-154 REIVDIDPYLLENK
+154 
-168 KIYLRYSYDDIV
+168 
-180 QLYIN
+180 
-185 GKLVVSAD
+185 
-193 RAAANLKVELP
+193 
-204 DSILNT
+204 
-210 MKEGK
+210 
-215 ALIAAHCENKKGS
+215 
-228 ALIDFGLFAE
+228 
-238 EPGILVEG
+238 
-246 IAPVSNEKEWIGKYT
+246 
-261 TEQPEEGWEMA
+261 
-272 AFNDSTWAQGSAAF
+272 
-286 GTEGGSSVG
+286 
-295 TPWNT
+295 
-300 NRLWIRREVSF
+300 
-311 DPSLVKNRQLFVR
+311 R

-357 SILETMED
+357 SILETMKD

-389 ELKEAVQKSVDVQA
+389 ELKEAGQKSVDVQA

-408 TFDCGDVELK
+408 IFDCGDVELK

-470 STEMYEEDGW
+470 STEMYEKDGW

-560 HLIVAFDGLYTMAY
+560 HLIAAFDGLYTMAY

-666 YAVSPLFLCYNP
+666 YAASPLFLCYNP
-678 DLLKAM
+678 NLLKAM

-767 GKQIDTDSFAGR
+767 DKQIDTDSFAGR

-808 DAEKYLAAAKRMA
+808 DAEKYLATAKRMA

-826 QAFDGDHYRLAFDQT
+826 QASDGDHYRLAFDQP

>member
-1 MRKYILYSL
+1 MRKYILYLL

-87 ELPMQAI
+87 ELPI
-94 ATMAYDYESWEGKY
+94 
-108 TSLRPDEGW
+108 
-117 EQPDFNDQYWQVN
+117 N

-272 AFNDSTWAQGSAAF
+272 AFNDSTWAQGNAAF
-286 GTEGGSSVG
+286 GTEGGPSVG

-357 SILETMED
+357 SILETMKD

-389 ELKEAVQKSVDVQA
+389 ELKEAEQKSVDVQA

-408 TFDCGDVELK
+408 IFDCGDVELK

-470 STEMYEEDGW
+470 STEMYEKDGW

-531 GDLKEMRRSNEKRYA
+531 GNLKEMRRSNEKRYA

-560 HLIVAFDGLYTMAY
+560 HLIAAFDGLYTMAY

-666 YAVSPLFLCYNP
+666 YAASPLFLCYNP
-678 DLLKAM
+678 DLLTAM
-684 LNPFFYYSES
+684 LNPFFYYSE
-694 GKWNKPFP
+694 
-702 AHDLGGYPFV
+702 
-712 NGQAKGGDLPVE
+712 
-724 HAGNMLIMVAA
+724 
-735 MAKAEKDASYAKAHW
+735 
-750 ETLSKWAG
+750 
-758 YLMENGVDT
+758 
-767 GKQIDTDSFAGR
+767 R
-779 YSHNANLSAKGILG
+779 
-793 IASYAL
+793 
-799 LAKMLGKQE
+799 
-808 DAEKYLAAAKRMA
+808 
-821 EEWEK
+821 
-826 QAFDGDHYRLAFDQT
+826 
-841 DSWGQKYNLIWD
+841 
-853 KLLDLHVFPD
+853 D
-863 RVVELETAFYR
+863 RKSVV
-874 TKLNTY
+874 
-880 GCPLH
+880 
-885 SKTDYAKADWTVWTA
+885 
-900 ALQNDRL
+900 
-907 MFREFILPLYN
+907 
-918 YMNENKWRVP
+918 
-928 MADTYNVVN
+928 
-937 QKTRVTSWGR
+937 
-947 PVTGAYFI
+947 
-955 KLLEAVLD
+955 
-963 EKGNNIVSKD
+963 
-973 EMNCSK
+973 

>member
-1 MRKYILYSL
+1 MRKYILYLL

-43 PHLRLWSTTD
+43 PHLRLWSTAD
-53 QLTEKNMIFTNGK
+53 QLTEKNMTFTNGK

-272 AFNDSTWAQGSAAF
+272 AFNDSTWAQGNAAF
-286 GTEGGSSVG
+286 GTEGGPSVG

-357 SILETMED
+357 SILETMEG

-384 FGLYG
+384 FGLYS
-389 ELKEAVQKSVDVQA
+389 ELKEAWQKSVDVQA

-458 EMDPHKAFRAGQ
+458 EMDPQAFRAGQ
-470 STEMYEEDGW
+470 STEMYEKDGW

-531 GDLKEMRRSNEKRYA
+531 GDLKGMRRSNEKRYA

-560 HLIVAFDGLYTMAY
+560 HLIAAFDGLYTMAY

-694 GKWNKPFP
+694 G
-702 AHDLGGYPFV
+702 
-712 NGQAKGGDLPVE
+712 
-724 HAGNMLIMVAA
+724 
-735 MAKAEKDASYAKAHW
+735 
-750 ETLSKWAG
+750 
-758 YLMENGVDT
+758 
-767 GKQIDTDSFAGR
+767 
-779 YSHNANLSAKGILG
+779 
-793 IASYAL
+793 
-799 LAKMLGKQE
+799 
-808 DAEKYLAAAKRMA
+808 
-821 EEWEK
+821 
-826 QAFDGDHYRLAFDQT
+826 
-841 DSWGQKYNLIWD
+841 
-853 KLLDLHVFPD
+853 
-863 RVVELETAFYR
+863 
-874 TKLNTY
+874 
-880 GCPLH
+880 
-885 SKTDYAKADWTVWTA
+885 
-900 ALQNDRL
+900 
-907 MFREFILPLYN
+907 
-918 YMNENKWRVP
+918 
-928 MADTYNVVN
+928 
-937 QKTRVTSWGR
+937 
-947 PVTGAYFI
+947 
-955 KLLEAVLD
+955 
-963 EKGNNIVSKD
+963 
-973 EMNCSK
+973 

>member
-1 MRKYILYSL
+1 MKKLLIALLIL
-10 AILLAACSK
+10 LLAACSK

-238 EPGILVEG
+238 EPGVLVEG

-272 AFNDSTWAQGSAAF
+272 AFNDSAWAQGSAAF
-286 GTEGGSSVG
+286 GTEGGPSVG

-389 ELKEAVQKSVDVQA
+389 ELKEAGQKSVDVQA

-470 STEMYEEDGW
+470 STEMYEKDGW

-560 HLIVAFDGLYTMAY
+560 HLIAAFDGLYTMAY

-592 GLYEDA
+592 RLYEDA

-666 YAVSPLFLCYNP
+666 YAASPLFLCYNP

-735 MAKAEKDASYAKAHW
+735 IAKAEKMHL
-750 ETLSKWAG
+750 TQRLIGRLSP
-758 YLMENGVDT
+758 NG
-767 GKQIDTDSFAGR
+767 
-779 YSHNANLSAKGILG
+779 
-793 IASYAL
+793 
-799 LAKMLGKQE
+799 
-808 DAEKYLAAAKRMA
+808 
-821 EEWEK
+821 
-826 QAFDGDHYRLAFDQT
+826 
-841 DSWGQKYNLIWD
+841 
-853 KLLDLHVFPD
+853 
-863 RVVELETAFYR
+863 RV
-874 TKLNTY
+874 
-880 GCPLH
+880 
-885 SKTDYAKADWTVWTA
+885 
-900 ALQNDRL
+900 
-907 MFREFILPLYN
+907 I
-918 YMNENKWRVP
+918 
-928 MADTYNVVN
+928 
-937 QKTRVTSWGR
+937 
-947 PVTGAYFI
+947 
-955 KLLEAVLD
+955 
-963 EKGNNIVSKD
+963 
-973 EMNCSK
+973 

>member
-1 MRKYILYSL
+1 
-10 AILLAACSK
+10 
-19 SVPYSDETI
+19 
-28 KNDLRVPAYPLLMLH
+28 
-43 PHLRLWSTTD
+43 
-53 QLTEKNMIFTNGK
+53 
-66 NLPFVGFLRVDGT
+66 

-238 EPGILVEG
+238 ESGILVEG

-286 GTEGGSSVG
+286 GTEGGPSVG

-357 SILETMED
+357 SILETMKD

-389 ELKEAVQKSVDVQA
+389 ELKEAGQKSVDVQA

-408 TFDCGDVELK
+408 IFDCGDVELK

-470 STEMYEEDGW
+470 STEMYEKDGW

-560 HLIVAFDGLYTMAY
+560 HLIAAFDGLYTMAY

-666 YAVSPLFLCYNP
+666 YAASPLFLCYNP
-678 DLLKAM
+678 NLLKAM

-735 MAKAEKDASYAKAHW
+735 MAKAEKMHL
-750 ETLSKWAG
+750 TQRLIGRLSP
-758 YLMENGVDT
+758 NG
-767 GKQIDTDSFAGR
+767 
-779 YSHNANLSAKGILG
+779 
-793 IASYAL
+793 
-799 LAKMLGKQE
+799 
-808 DAEKYLAAAKRMA
+808 
-821 EEWEK
+821 
-826 QAFDGDHYRLAFDQT
+826 
-841 DSWGQKYNLIWD
+841 
-853 KLLDLHVFPD
+853 
-863 RVVELETAFYR
+863 RV
-874 TKLNTY
+874 
-880 GCPLH
+880 
-885 SKTDYAKADWTVWTA
+885 
-900 ALQNDRL
+900 
-907 MFREFILPLYN
+907 I
-918 YMNENKWRVP
+918 
-928 MADTYNVVN
+928 
-937 QKTRVTSWGR
+937 
-947 PVTGAYFI
+947 
-955 KLLEAVLD
+955 
-963 EKGNNIVSKD
+963 
-973 EMNCSK
+973 

>member
-1 MRKYILYSL
+1 MRKYILYLL
-10 AILLAACSK
+10 AILLAACSE

-43 PHLRLWSTTD
+43 PHLRLWSTAD
-53 QLTEKNMIFTNGK
+53 QLTEKNMTFTNGK

-79 MYRFMGRR
+79 MYRFMGSRD
-87 ELPMQAI
+87 LPMQAI
-94 ATMAYDYESWEGKY
+94 APMAYDYESWEGKY
-108 TSLRPDEGW
+108 TSLKPDEGW

-168 KIYLRYSYDDIV
+168 KIYLRYSCDDRL
-180 QLYIN
+180 QLYLNGIQLVDAERMAIN
-185 GKLVVSAD
+185 QMI
-193 RAAANLKVELP
+193 ELP
-204 DSILNT
+204 DAVLNT
-210 MKEGK
+210 MRNGK
-215 ALIAAHCENKKGS
+215 ALIAAHCKNEQGS
-228 ALIDFGLFAE
+228 ALVDFGLFAE
-238 EPGILVEG
+238 EPGMLVES
-246 IAPVSNEKEWIGKYT
+246 IAPVASEKEWVAKYT
-261 TEQPEEGWEMA
+261 VDDPGEGWDTV
-272 AFNDSTWAQGSAAF
+272 AFDDTSWMQGYGAF
-286 GTEGGSSVG
+286 GTEGGQHVK

-311 DPSLVKNRQLFVR
+311 DPSIVKNRQLFVR

-357 SILETMED
+357 SILETMKD

-377 GGTSFAD
+377 GGTSLAD

-389 ELKEAVQKSVDVQA
+389 ELKEAGQKSVDVQA

-427 DDLELLSRPVNY
+427 DDLKLLSRPVNY

-470 STEMYEEDGW
+470 STEMYEKDGW

-514 TCAQGDAAEM
+514 TYAQGDAAEM

-560 HLIVAFDGLYTMAY
+560 HLIAAFDGLYTMAY

-592 GLYEDA
+592 RLYEDA

-646 KNSSDELLYF
+646 KNSNDELLYF

-666 YAVSPLFLCYNP
+666 YAASPLFLCYNP
-678 DLLKAM
+678 ELLKAM

-712 NGQAKGGDLPVE
+712 NGQAKGGDMPVE

-767 GKQIDTDSFAGR
+767 DKQMDTDSFAGR

-808 DAEKYLAAAKRMA
+808 DAEKYLVAAKRMA

-826 QAFDGDHYRLAFDQT
+826 QASDGDHYRLAFDQP

-863 RVVELETAFYR
+863 RVIELETAFYR

-955 KLLEAVLD
+955 RLLETVI
-963 EKGNNIVSKD
+963 E
-973 EMNCSK
+973 

>member
-1 MRKYILYSL
+1 MRKYILYLL

-43 PHLRLWSTTD
+43 PHLRLWSTAD
-53 QLTEKNMIFTNGK
+53 QLTEKNMTFTNGK

-79 MYRFMGRR
+79 MYRFMGSRD
-87 ELPMQAI
+87 LPMQAI
-94 ATMAYDYESWEGKY
+94 APMAYDYESWEGKY

-168 KIYLRYSYDDIV
+168 KIYLRYSCDDRI
-180 QLYIN
+180 QLYLNGIQLVDAERMAIN
-185 GKLVVSAD
+185 QMI
-193 RAAANLKVELP
+193 ELP
-204 DSILNT
+204 DAVLNT
-210 MKEGK
+210 MRNGK
-215 ALIAAHCENKKGS
+215 ALIAAHCKNEQGS
-228 ALIDFGLFAE
+228 ALVDFGLFAE
-238 EPGILVEG
+238 EPGMLVES
-246 IAPVSNEKEWIGKYT
+246 IAPVASEKEWVAKYT
-261 TEQPEEGWEMA
+261 VDDPGEGWDTV
-272 AFNDSTWAQGSAAF
+272 AFDDTSWMQGYGAF
-286 GTEGGSSVG
+286 GTEGGQNVK

-300 NRLWIRREVSF
+300 KRLWIRREVSF
-311 DPSLVKNRQLFVR
+311 DPSLVKSRQLFVR

-357 SILETMED
+357 SILETMKD

-389 ELKEAVQKSVDVQA
+389 ELKEAGQKSVDVQA

-408 TFDCGDVELK
+408 IFDCGDVELK

-470 STEMYEEDGW
+470 STEMYEKDGW

-560 HLIVAFDGLYTMAY
+560 HLIAAFDGLYTMAY

-592 GLYEDA
+592 RLYEDA

-646 KNSSDELLYF
+646 KNSNDELLYF

-666 YAVSPLFLCYNP
+666 YAASPLFLCYNP

-767 GKQIDTDSFAGR
+767 GKQMDTDSFAGR
-779 YSHNANLSAKGILG
+779 YSHHANLSAKGILG

-826 QAFDGDHYRLAFDQT
+826 QASDGDHYRLAFDQP

-955 KLLEAVLD
+955 KLLETVI
-963 EKGNNIVSKD
+963 E
-973 EMNCSK
+973 

>member
-1 MRKYILYSL
+1 
-10 AILLAACSK
+10 
-19 SVPYSDETI
+19 
-28 KNDLRVPAYPLLMLH
+28 
-43 PHLRLWSTTD
+43 
-53 QLTEKNMIFTNGK
+53 
-66 NLPFVGFLRVDGT
+66 
-79 MYRFMGRR
+79 
-87 ELPMQAI
+87 
-94 ATMAYDYESWEGKY
+94 
-108 TSLRPDEGW
+108 
-117 EQPDFNDQYWQVN
+117 
-130 EGAFGTR
+130 
-137 DRRETRTQW
+137 
-146 LSTDIWVR
+146 
-154 REIVDIDPYLLENK
+154 
-168 KIYLRYSYDDIV
+168 
-180 QLYIN
+180 
-185 GKLVVSAD
+185 
-193 RAAANLKVELP
+193 
-204 DSILNT
+204 
-210 MKEGK
+210 
-215 ALIAAHCENKKGS
+215 
-228 ALIDFGLFAE
+228 
-238 EPGILVEG
+238 
-246 IAPVSNEKEWIGKYT
+246 
-261 TEQPEEGWEMA
+261 
-272 AFNDSTWAQGSAAF
+272 
-286 GTEGGSSVG
+286 
-295 TPWNT
+295 
-300 NRLWIRREVSF
+300 
-311 DPSLVKNRQLFVR
+311 
-324 YSYNDGMQLL
+324 MQLL

-357 SILETMED
+357 SILETMKD

-389 ELKEAVQKSVDVQA
+389 ELKEAGQKSVDVQA

-408 TFDCGDVELK
+408 IFDCGDVELK

-470 STEMYEEDGW
+470 STEMYEKDGW

-560 HLIVAFDGLYTMAY
+560 HLIAAFDGLYTMAY

-666 YAVSPLFLCYNP
+666 YAASPLFLCYNP
-678 DLLKAM
+678 NLLKAM

-767 GKQIDTDSFAGR
+767 DKQIDTDSFAGR

-808 DAEKYLAAAKRMA
+808 DAEKYLATAKRMA

-826 QAFDGDHYRLAFDQT
+826 QASDGDHYRLAFDQP